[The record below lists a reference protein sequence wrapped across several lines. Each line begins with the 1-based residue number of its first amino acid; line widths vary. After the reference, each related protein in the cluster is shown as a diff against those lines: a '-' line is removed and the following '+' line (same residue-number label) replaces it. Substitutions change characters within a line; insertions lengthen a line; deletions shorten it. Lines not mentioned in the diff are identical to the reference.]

1 MRDARRRRRAPGSSG
16 LDPSWVLPSEE
27 PEQTST
33 IAPSHLEVPADG
45 ARPAQDRNPEPKP
58 ATEAE
63 QPVTT
68 SLQTEPVRRDAPPT
82 NPQQSP
88 KRLVGNQTSLL
99 VLAQKKE
106 GKRLRYTRQQS
117 SDWTDE
123 DMGAGSESDKA
134 LGSSHGHSGS
144 ELPPPARSTASSWNS
159 VHSYHRPW
167 FTFRGQRVP
176 TMSPGHDA
184 PAISPSVSSTY
195 SPGNGTLHE

>member
-33 IAPSHLEVPADG
+33 IAPSQLEVLSEE
-45 ARPAQDRNPEPKP
+45 ARPAQEQKPEPRP
-58 ATEAE
+58 ATEPE
-63 QPVTT
+63 KPVTT
-68 SLQTEPVRRDAPPT
+68 NVQTQPVRRDAPPT

-88 KRLVGNQTSLL
+88 KRQAGNQTSSLL

-106 GKRLRYTRQQS
+106 GKRLRYARQQS

-144 ELPPPARSTASSWNS
+144 ELPPRSTASSWNS
-159 VHSYHRPW
+159 VRSHHSPW

-195 SPGNGTLHE
+195 SPGNGTLHQ